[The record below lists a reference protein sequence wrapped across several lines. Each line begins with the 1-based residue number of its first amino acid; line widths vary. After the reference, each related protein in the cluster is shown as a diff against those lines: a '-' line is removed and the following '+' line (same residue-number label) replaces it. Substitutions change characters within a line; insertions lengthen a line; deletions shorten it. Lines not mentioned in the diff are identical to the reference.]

1 MNQRQQFPISVL
13 EIMDKDEKVVVL
25 LGDIGVFA
33 FQEVF
38 KKYPKRIYN
47 VGILEQSMVGM
58 AAGLAM
64 AGFIPIVHTIEPFLV
79 ERAFEQ
85 IKDDFGYQGLIGTF
99 VGVDVSET
107 APNLGYTH
115 QCPYAL
121 EMMLNIKNM
130 TVFSPNTADE
140 FDFVFS
146 SRYHIGLNYFRI
158 K

>member
-1 MNQRQQFPISVL
+1 MRKQFPKTVL
-13 EIMDKDEKVVVL
+13 ELMDKDERVVVL

-38 KKYPKRIYN
+38 KKYPNRIYN
-47 VGILEQSMVGM
+47 VGILEQSMIGM

-64 AGFIPIVHTIEPFLV
+64 SGFIPIVHTIEPFLV

-85 IKDDFGYQGLIGTF
+85 IKDDFGYQELKGNI

-121 EMMLNIKNM
+121 QMMGFIKGMN
-130 TVFSPNTADE
+130 VFEPKTSEE
-140 FDFVFS
+140 FDEILKNN
-146 SRYHIGLNYFRI
+146 YTQLNYIRI